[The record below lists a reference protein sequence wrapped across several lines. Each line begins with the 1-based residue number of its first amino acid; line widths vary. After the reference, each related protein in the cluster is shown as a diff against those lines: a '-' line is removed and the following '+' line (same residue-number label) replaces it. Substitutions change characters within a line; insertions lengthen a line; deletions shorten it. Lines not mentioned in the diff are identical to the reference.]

1 MRKNE
6 AFEILKI
13 VGGAF
18 PGSIP
23 ADDKTLLTWA
33 EVLEDVDA
41 KAGAAAAKRMTREL
55 ETIYPGSN
63 LGAMIRNRAKPTLT
77 AATVENHLHSAVQ
90 MNQSVSGRPYE
101 YLRGIDS
108 RLLDIAENADLF
120 DRTLSAQDLGF
131 RVRDVAKR
139 YMEERENRKKGFS
152 PPKIDND
159 TKQLPP
165 PQEITEAQMQLNRDR
180 VKRITAMIG
189 QKSANT

>member
-1 MRKNE
+1 MHKNE
-6 AFEILKI
+6 AIEII
-13 VGGAF
+13 QSIGRVF
-18 PGSIP
+18 PGAVP
-23 ADDKTLLTWA
+23 KDPGALDGWA
-33 EVLEDVDA
+33 EVLEDVEY

-101 YLRGIDS
+101 YLKGIDS

-120 DRTLSAQDLGF
+120 DRSLSAQDLGF

-152 PPKIDND
+152 PPKVEAEA
-159 TKQLPP
+159 KQLPP
-165 PQEITEAQMQLNRDR
+165 PQEMTEAQMQLNRDR

-189 QKSANT
+189 QKSANP